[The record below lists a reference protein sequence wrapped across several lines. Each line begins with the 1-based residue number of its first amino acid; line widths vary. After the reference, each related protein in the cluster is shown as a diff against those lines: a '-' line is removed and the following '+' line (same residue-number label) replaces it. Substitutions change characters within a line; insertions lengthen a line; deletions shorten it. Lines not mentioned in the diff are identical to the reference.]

1 MTRGAAA
8 GRATTKRSR
17 TIAIVCDRIGK
28 PRIVLPRVNSG
39 LHGHYRSYFD
49 EECRALFAQRFARDI
64 EMFGYRY

>member
-1 MTRGAAA
+1 
-8 GRATTKRSR
+8 
-17 TIAIVCDRIGK
+17 VCDRIGK
-28 PRIVLPRVNSG
+28 PRIVQPRVNSG